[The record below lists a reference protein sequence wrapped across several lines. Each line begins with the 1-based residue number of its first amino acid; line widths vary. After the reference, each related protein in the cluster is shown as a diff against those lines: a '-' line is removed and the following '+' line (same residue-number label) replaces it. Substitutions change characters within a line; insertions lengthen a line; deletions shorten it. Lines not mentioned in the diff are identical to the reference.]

1 MLLSCSKDHEK
12 KDVQGGHSMG
22 DSARAK
28 SSSKLDQRLWPITG
42 LSGGL
47 LLLPV
52 GAEGASIALALISE
66 ATCCAR
72 LLERRAE
79 RPVRTTERG
88 ESKRG
93 SFPTRGGDSSV
104 MEGGGGGGI
113 GGCTLLG
120 SSATKWLLLLE
131 LLLLPELVV
140 G

>member
-1 MLLSCSKDHEK
+1 
-12 KDVQGGHSMG
+12 MG

-88 ESKRG
+88 ESKRDERNN
-93 SFPTRGGDSSV
+93 SRPNRRCDRRHVKRRTKSVSAVFQFTFLNTIRQSVCGGRR
-104 MEGGGGGGI
+104 
-113 GGCTLLG
+113 
-120 SSATKWLLLLE
+120 A
-131 LLLLPELVV
+131 
-140 G
+140 

>member
-1 MLLSCSKDHEK
+1 
-12 KDVQGGHSMG
+12 MG

-28 SSSKLDQRLWPITG
+28 ASSKLDQRDWPITG

-52 GAEGASIALALISE
+52 GAEGASMALALISE

-104 MEGGGGGGI
+104 MEGGGI